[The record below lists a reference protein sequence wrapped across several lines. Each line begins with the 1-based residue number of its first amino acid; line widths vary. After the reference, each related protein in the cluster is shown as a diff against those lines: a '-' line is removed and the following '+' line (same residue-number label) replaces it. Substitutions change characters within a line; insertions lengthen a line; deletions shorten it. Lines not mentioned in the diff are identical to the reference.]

1 MTVGSVTIATFGL
14 GDEIERA
21 VGLGFGLHRETAAM
35 AAGDATLVA
44 VAQRR
49 ARHIGQGRSTRIAA
63 LVDMQVDVEIVA
75 RGEA

>member
-1 MTVGSVTIATFGL
+1 MP
-14 GDEIERA
+14 
-21 VGLGFGLHRETAAM
+21 
-35 AAGDATLVA
+35 AGDAALIA

-49 ARHIGQGRSTRIAA
+49 ARHIGQRGGTRIVG